1 MSYLKI
7 KYNPKILKESF
18 KIFTLINEIKELE
31 EENNKI

>member
-18 KIFTLINEIKELE
+18 KRFTLINEIKELE
-31 EENNKI
+31 EENNEI